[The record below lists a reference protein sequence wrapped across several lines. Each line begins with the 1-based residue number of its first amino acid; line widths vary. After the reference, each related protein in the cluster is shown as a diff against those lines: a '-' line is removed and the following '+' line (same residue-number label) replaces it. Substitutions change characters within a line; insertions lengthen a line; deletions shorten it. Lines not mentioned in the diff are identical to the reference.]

1 MSKLASIRKNEL
13 SVLSTL
19 SKDRKFGTDGIR
31 GPVTSTMNPLFVTKL
46 GWAAGV
52 ILKEEGMSKVLI
64 GKDTRIS
71 GYMFESAL
79 QAGFIS
85 AGMDVTMLGP
95 LPTPGV
101 SYLANS
107 NNQVGLVIS
116 ASHNLFEDNGIKFF
130 DKDGQK
136 FSAELE
142 KRIETKLTQEM
153 VAVESINLGK
163 ASRMNDAQGR
173 YIEFCKSS
181 FTDLDLNGL
190 SILLDC
196 ANGATYSVAPKV
208 FSELGAK
215 VETIGSSPDG
225 ININQNCGSTNPDFL
240 KEEIIKGSY
249 DLGIAFD
256 GDGDRLQMVNARGEL
271 LTGDD
276 LLYVLAMHRVAQGNS
291 DAGVVGTL
299 MSNMGLE
306 LALASSGLKL
316 ARAKVGDRYVKEVM
330 KTEGWSLGG
339 ESSGHIICSDVST
352 TGDGIIAALQVLAAM
367 QQSGRSIDELR
378 SGFVALPQALVNVR
392 ISKGFDLEAYPQIS
406 EACQAVEAELEGKG
420 RLLLRPSGTEPVI
433 RVMVEGDQTVDIDA
447 LAGRVASG
455 IQAAA

>member
-1 MSKLASIRKNEL
+1 MSKLASIRNNEL

-46 GWAAGV
+46 GWAAGS
-52 ILKEEGMSKVLI
+52 ILIEEGMSKVLI

-85 AGMDVTMLGP
+85 AGMDVTLLGP

-130 DKDGQK
+130 NKDGQK

-256 GDGDRLQMVNARGEL
+256 GDGDRILIVNSEGDIL
-271 LTGDD
+271 DGDD
-276 LLYVLAMHRVAQGNS
+276 ILYILSNNLTADS
-291 DAGVVGTL
+291 GVVGTL
-299 MSNMGLE
+299 MTNKALE
-306 LALASSGLKL
+306 IYFEKNDIPFL
-316 ARAKVGDRYVKEVM
+316 RADVGDKYVLHRLLEESWM
-330 KTEGWSLGG
+330 LGG
-339 ESSGHIICSDVST
+339 EPSGHIICLDSAP
-352 TGDGIIAALQVLAAM
+352 TGDAIIAALKLLNAIKDNNFSVKK
-367 QQSGRSIDELR
+367 S
-378 SGFVALPQALVNVR
+378 
-392 ISKGFDLEAYPQIS
+392 
-406 EACQAVEAELEGKG
+406 LEGFKKFPQTLINLKVNNPNKIIVSDKFWSEVTRIEKQLGQNG
-420 RLLLRPSGTEPVI
+420 RVLIRPSGTEPLI
-433 RVMVEGDQTVDIDA
+433 RIMVESDKSGASHDFCNA
-447 LAGRVASG
+447 LADLAQT
-455 IQAAA
+455 I

>member
-1 MSKLASIRKNEL
+1 MSKLASIRNNEL

-46 GWAAGV
+46 GWAAGS
-52 ILKEEGMSKVLI
+52 ILIEEGMSKVLI

-85 AGMDVTMLGP
+85 AGMDVTLLGP

-130 DKDGQK
+130 NKDGQK

-256 GDGDRLQMVNARGEL
+256 GDGDRILIVNSEGDIL
-271 LTGDD
+271 DGDD
-276 LLYVLAMHRVAQGNS
+276 ILYILSNNLTATS
-291 DAGVVGTL
+291 GVVGTL
-299 MSNMGLE
+299 MTNKALE
-306 LALASSGLKL
+306 IYFEKNDIPFL
-316 ARAKVGDRYVKEVM
+316 RADVGDKYVLQRLLKESWV
-330 KTEGWSLGG
+330 LGG
-339 ESSGHIICSDVST
+339 EPSGHIICLDSAP
-352 TGDGIIAALQVLAAM
+352 TGDAIIAALNLLD
-367 QQSGRSIDELR
+367 SIKDNNF
-378 SGFVALPQALVNVR
+378 SVKK
-392 ISKGFDLEAYPQIS
+392 S
-406 EACQAVEAELEGKG
+406 LEGFKKFPQTLINLKVNNPNKIIVSDKFWSEVTRIEKQLGQNG
-420 RLLLRPSGTEPVI
+420 RVLIRPSGTEPLI
-433 RVMVEGDQTVDIDA
+433 RIMVESDKSGASHDFCNA
-447 LAGRVASG
+447 LADLAQT
-455 IQAAA
+455 I

>member
-1 MSKLASIRKNEL
+1 MSKIAPIRKSDL
-13 SVLSTL
+13 SSLVTL
-19 SKDRKFGTDGIR
+19 SSDRKFGTDGIR
-31 GPVTSTMNPLFVTKL
+31 GPVTTTMNPLFVTKL
-46 GWAAGV
+46 GWAAGCV
-52 ILKEEGMSKVLI
+52 LKEEGISKVLI

-85 AGMDVTMLGP
+85 AGMDVTLLGP

-130 DKDGQK
+130 NKDGQK
-136 FSAELE
+136 FSSELE

-153 VAVESINLGK
+153 IAVESINLGK

-181 FTDLDLNGL
+181 FTSLDLSGL

-215 VETIGSSPDG
+215 VEIIGSSPDG
-225 ININQNCGSTNPDFL
+225 ININQNCGSTSPNFL

-249 DLGIAFD
+249 DIGIAFD
-256 GDGDRLQMVNARGEL
+256 GDGDRILIINSDGEIL
-271 LTGDD
+271 DGDD
-276 LLYVLAMHRVAQGNS
+276 ILYILSNNLAANS
-291 DAGVVGTL
+291 GVVGTL
-299 MSNMGLE
+299 MTNKALE
-306 LALASSGLKL
+306 LHFKNNNIPFT
-316 ARAKVGDRYVKEVM
+316 RADVGDKYVLQRLLEESWV
-330 KTEGWSLGG
+330 LGG
-339 ESSGHIICSDVST
+339 EPSGHIICLDSAP
-352 TGDGIIAALQVLAAM
+352 TGDAIIAALNLLDATKDNNFSVKK
-367 QQSGRSIDELR
+367 S
-378 SGFVALPQALVNVR
+378 
-392 ISKGFDLEAYPQIS
+392 
-406 EACQAVEAELEGKG
+406 LEGFQKFPQTLINLKVNNPNKIIVSDKFWSEVTRIEKQLGQNG
-420 RLLLRPSGTEPVI
+420 RVLIRPSGTEPLI
-433 RVMVEGDQTVDIDA
+433 RLMVESDKSGASHDFCNA
-447 LAGRVASG
+447 LADLAQT
-455 IQAAA
+455 I

>member
-1 MSKLASIRKNEL
+1 MSKLASIKNNEL

-46 GWAAGV
+46 GWAAGS
-52 ILKEEGMSKVLI
+52 ILIEEGMSKVLI

-85 AGMDVTMLGP
+85 AGMDVTLLGP

-130 DKDGQK
+130 NKDGQK

-256 GDGDRLQMVNARGEL
+256 GDGDRILIVNSEGDIL
-271 LTGDD
+271 DGDD
-276 LLYVLAMHRVAQGNS
+276 ILYILSNNLKADS
-291 DAGVVGTL
+291 GVVGTL
-299 MSNMGLE
+299 MTNKALE
-306 LALASSGLKL
+306 IYFENNDIPFL
-316 ARAKVGDRYVKEVM
+316 RADVGDKYVLQRLLEESWV
-330 KTEGWSLGG
+330 LGG
-339 ESSGHIICSDVST
+339 EPSGHIICLDSAP
-352 TGDGIIAALQVLAAM
+352 TGDAIIAALNLLDAIKDNNFSVKK
-367 QQSGRSIDELR
+367 S
-378 SGFVALPQALVNVR
+378 
-392 ISKGFDLEAYPQIS
+392 
-406 EACQAVEAELEGKG
+406 LEGFKKFPQTLINLKVNNPNKIIVSDKFWSEVTRIEKQLGQNG
-420 RLLLRPSGTEPVI
+420 RVLIRPSGTEPLI
-433 RVMVEGDQTVDIDA
+433 RIMVESDKSGASHDFCNA
-447 LAGRVASG
+447 LADMAQT
-455 IQAAA
+455 I

>member
-1 MSKLASIRKNEL
+1 MSKITPIKRTEL
-13 SVLSTL
+13 SNLSTL
-19 SKDRKFGTDGIR
+19 RSDRKFGTDGIR

-46 GWAAGV
+46 GWAAGSV
-52 ILKEEGMSKVLI
+52 LKEEGISKVLI

-130 DKDGQK
+130 NKDGQK
-136 FSAELE
+136 FSNELE
-142 KRIETKLTQEM
+142 RRIETKLTQDM

-181 FTDLDLNGL
+181 FTNLDLNGL

-208 FSELGAK
+208 FSELGAN
-215 VETIGSSPDG
+215 VETIAASPDG
-225 ININQNCGSTNPDFL
+225 ININQNCGSTSPNML
-240 KEEIIKGSY
+240 NEAIVRGSY

-256 GDGDRLQMVNARGEL
+256 GDGDRILVVNSDGKVL
-271 LTGDD
+271 DGDD
-276 LLYVLAMHRVAQGNS
+276 ILYILS
-291 DAGVVGTL
+291 KTIPDDSGVVGTL
-299 MSNMGLE
+299 MTNKALE
-306 LALASSGLKL
+306 LYFQNEGIQFS
-316 ARAKVGDRYVKEVM
+316 RADVGDKYVLQSLVQKS
-330 KTEGWSLGG
+330 WFLGG
-339 ESSGHIICSDVST
+339 EPSGHIICLDSAP
-352 TGDGIIAALQVLAAM
+352 TGDAIIAALKLLNAIKANEFSIKKSLEDFKKFPQTLINLKVDNPNKIILSDKFWEKVTEIEFQLGDDGRVL
-367 QQSGRSIDELR
+367 I
-378 SGFVALPQALVNVR
+378 
-392 ISKGFDLEAYPQIS
+392 
-406 EACQAVEAELEGKG
+406 
-420 RLLLRPSGTEPVI
+420 RPSGTEPLI
-433 RVMVEGDQTVDIDA
+433 RIMVESGDSGTSENLCNSLADLAQTI
-447 LAGRVASG
+447 
-455 IQAAA
+455 